1 MPTLAGLDGRSL
13 NADLSGGLN
22 LLLKTFGTGPER
34 EEKRKAE
41 ALLAEARGLTDIIGQ
56 PTGEEASPTQ
66 QAVTDVARAFPGG
79 AAIPDAGKTGPTLQE
94 KQQALVR
101 LAAINPQMAQQVR
114 QTVEFG
120 DKQKAAQLAQEV
132 DKGVRMATIVNTAK
146 TLPEKRALLMKMA
159 QAKAAAGED
168 TGRVLELRGM
178 PEERLNL
185 ELKRMLVAGADT
197 KTLLTPKPEVSQVR
211 NTEGVPLAQ
220 ETIETDPITGE
231 KRVTKV
237 EKSALPQQ
245 LIDIEDSEGN
255 IIGQENITTGEKKLF
270 TAAERGLPGRGTPQ
284 AKEPFFTEEPVV
296 DKQGNPVL
304 DAQGQ
309 PVTATFQNI
318 TEFDPNQPKGKRFS
332 VTKMDVNGEVISKT
346 TGLTASQAA
355 NLKVKTAKEVKQA
368 EADVKAEEEPKL
380 QKKLKLSDAEIKRET
395 KRVDDALEVVTQ
407 LPNLKRARQLLKTV
421 KTGGIDAARLRFK
434 QFAGIEG
441 ADEGELSQNLGVA
454 VLSQLRATF
463 GAAFTEGEGKR
474 LERIQAGF
482 GKSNAANI
490 RLLDNAIKIIERASK
505 RGMAAAK
512 RVDDTISLEEIKE
525 GLAFELKPEPKT
537 RTKKAAPAGRLKVG
551 QTKKLG
557 NITIRRKK

>member
-1 MPTLAGLDGRSL
+1 MATLENLDGRSL
-13 NADLSGGLN
+13 VSDLSGGLN

-34 EEKRKAE
+34 AAKAE
-41 ALLAEARGLTDIIGQ
+41 AEKLAGILGQ
-56 PTGEEASPTQ
+56 ETGQELSSTQ
-66 QAVTDVARAFPGG
+66 QAVNQVVGAFPGG
-79 AAIPDAGKTGPTLQE
+79 EQAKVKAKPGPTAQE
-94 KQQALVR
+94 KQAALVR
-101 LAAINPQMAQQVR
+101 LAAINPQMASQIR
-114 QTVEFG
+114 QTIEFG
-120 DKQKAAQLAQEV
+120 DKQQALKLAQEV
-132 DKGVRMATIVNTAK
+132 DKGVKMATLVNQGK
-146 TLPEKRALLMKMA
+146 TFQEKRQNLMRIA

-168 TGRVLELRGM
+168 VGRVLELRSM
-178 PEERLNL
+178 PESKLDL
-185 ELKRMLVAGADT
+185 ELKRMMVAGADS
-197 KTLLTPKPEVSQVR
+197 KTLLTPQPQVR
-211 NTEGVPLAQ
+211 QQVDAEGNPTGAQ
-220 ETIETDPITGE
+220 ETVQTDFLGRETVTDVKASAVPQKLEDITDAEGNVIGQ
-231 KRVTKV
+231 RNTLTN
-237 EKSALPQQ
+237 EKSF
-245 LIDIEDSEGN
+245 
-255 IIGQENITTGEKKLF
+255 F
-270 TAAERGLPGRGTPQ
+270 TAAQRGLPGRGTPQ
-284 AKEPFFTEEPVV
+284 AKEPFFTQEPVL
-296 DKQGNPVL
+296 DAQGNPVL
-304 DAQGQ
+304 DAEGNPLTEQI
-309 PVTATFQNI
+309 QNI
-318 TEFDPNQPKGKRFS
+318 TEFDPNKPAGQRFT
-332 VTKMDVNGEVISKT
+332 VTKKKINGEVISKS

-355 NLKVKTAKEVKQA
+355 KLKVKTARETKQA

-537 RTKKAAPAGRLKVG
+537 RTRKQPTRKAAQKSGTIGRFKFKV
-551 QTKKLG
+551 K
-557 NITIRRKK
+557 